1 MPESIP
7 KDAPKE
13 APSPTS
19 KRSSPAKS
27 SPGKSS
33 PAKSLSLTGKM
44 RSSKPS
50 LHNSGKKL

>member
-13 APSPTS
+13 VPSPTS
-19 KRSSPAKS
+19 K
-27 SPGKSS
+27 KSS

-50 LHNSGKKL
+50 L